1 MCYEMTFP
9 RLIRRSKAALN
20 EGSFFTR
27 SPFFS
32 NWALCHATS
41 ESETKEK
48 PDLTLLLGHPISV
61 HGQVLKVCART
72 AVGLPFSGIR

>member
-1 MCYEMTFP
+1 M
-9 RLIRRSKAALN
+9 RLN
-20 EGSFFTR
+20 EGSFFLR
-27 SPFFS
+27 PENLSFPIG
-32 NWALCHATS
+32 LCATS

-48 PDLTLLLGHPISV
+48 PDLPLLLGHPISV

>member
-1 MCYEMTFP
+1 M
-9 RLIRRSKAALN
+9 SLN
-20 EGSFFTR
+20 EGSFFTLGY
-27 SPFFS
+27 FFEH
-32 NWALCHATS
+32 WALCHATS

-48 PDLTLLLGHPISV
+48 PDLPLLLGHPISV